1 MPDVW
6 AIIVSVIILMVIY
19 AYISSKISDRKREK
33 LRKETV
39 PKISDSIKAGVNYDI
54 HLSDGRKFENV
65 TIIGSIESG
74 DEAFSFAGYEGLLV
88 FEQQSGKKVYL
99 KKPSIRYVEE
109 S

>member
-1 MPDVW
+1 MPDIW
-6 AIIVSVIILMVIY
+6 AIIVSIIILMVIY
-19 AYISSKISDRKREK
+19 GYISSKISDRKKKK

-39 PKISDSIKAGVNYDI
+39 PEISDSIKTGINYNI

-65 TIIGSIESG
+65 VIVGSVESE

-88 FEQQSGKKVYL
+88 FKQQNGKKVYL
-99 KKPSIRYVEE
+99 KKPSIRYIEE